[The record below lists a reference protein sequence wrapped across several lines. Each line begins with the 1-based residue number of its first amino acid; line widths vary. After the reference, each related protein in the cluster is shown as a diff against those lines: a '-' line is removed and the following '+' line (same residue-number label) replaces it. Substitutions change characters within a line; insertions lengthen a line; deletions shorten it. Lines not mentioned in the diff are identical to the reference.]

1 MKTRINGY
9 CKFGILV
16 LFVCVWMSFFTHPLR
31 IEAQQ
36 PEALITEIEE
46 RVQDLMEKGNIP
58 GLALVILR
66 PGRPDYIKGFGCAD
80 LDKEIPVTG
89 ETLFEIGSCSKAFT
103 ALAALQLEK
112 EGLLNLDDPVS
123 KYFPWFKPTYKKK
136 HFDITLRQ
144 FLHHTSGI
152 PENSVRFIPLGD
164 EENAL
169 EQTVRNIKDI
179 KLESVPGK
187 KYQYATINYDVIGR
201 VIEVVT
207 KISYE
212 DYMTKH
218 VIQPLGLTNTF
229 VGKPGVSP
237 ELSEK
242 VAVGY
247 KTGFFAPRKYDAPPY
262 RGNYPA
268 GYIVSNGKDIAGWLK
283 LQMGLQE
290 SPLTPLIQKSHQPDE
305 TIPPDLQDVQN
316 LSTYVMGWQ
325 VSLLGSGLIFHGGYN
340 PNYVSYFMFSP
351 RAKTAVAVLTNSDS
365 LSHVPFI
372 ATLVMNR
379 ARGIK
384 PEREFE
390 PPAGMDK
397 STSIVSIIL
406 FLYLLVV
413 AGFIISVV
421 MGLIKKKRQL
431 EPLTL
436 KTIGKIVLGLPI
448 LAPFLVGIYLLP
460 TAMAGVTWETA
471 LVWAPVSFKT
481 AAILLVAAFAASYLG
496 YILLILFPHKN
507 KYLRSIPMLIVLSV
521 LSGIANAVVI
531 FLITGS
537 LMAPKARLLYMVYYF
552 VLAMSLYILGRKVI
566 QTKLTKIT
574 FDIVYDMRMNL
585 LEKVFYTS
593 YQRFEKLDRGR
604 VFATINDDTGQI
616 GNSANIFVTMLT
628 SLITI
633 LGCFLFLATIAFWA
647 TIVTIGVI
655 IFIAT
660 LYSIVSQKAQVYME
674 EARDTRD
681 VFMRLLNGLI
691 DGFKELSIHFNKKR
705 GYRDDLEK
713 TTDEFRNKTV
723 VAMVKF
729 INAFMIGESMLIAI
743 LGAVGF
749 AVPKLFPQ
757 IQLFTLMSFI
767 MILLYL
773 IGPITGILAT
783 IPQVMQIRVAWGRV
797 KEFLKEIPANL
808 DPEEMEK
815 LEFNVKH
822 VDHIEAKGVT
832 FQYESENE
840 EEAFSV
846 GPVDFEAR
854 KGEVVFIIGGNGS
867 GKTTLAKLLTGLYI
881 PNEGS
886 ILVDGKNVN
895 NYQLG
900 EYFSTVFSGYH
911 LFEKLYNIDLS
922 DEEKR
927 KEGEEYLKTLRL
939 DDKVNFEAD
948 SLSTIDLSGGQR
960 KRLALLQCYLEDC
973 PIYLFDEV
981 AADQDPEFR
990 KFFYRELLVRMKE
1003 KGKIVIA
1010 ITHDDHYFDVAD
1022 KVIKMDM
1029 GEIDVITE
1037 GKTKLMLTG

>member
-1 MKTRINGY
+1 
-9 CKFGILV
+9 
-16 LFVCVWMSFFTHPLR
+16 MSFFTHPLR

-36 PEALITEIEE
+36 PEALITEAEE

-66 PGRPDYIKGFGCAD
+66 PDRPDYIKGFGFAD
-80 LDKEIPVTG
+80 LEKGTPVTAD
-89 ETLFEIGSCSKAFT
+89 TLFEIGSCTKAFT

-123 KYFPWFKPTYKKK
+123 KYFPWFKPIYKKK
-136 HFDITLRQ
+136 HYEITLRQ
-144 FLHHTSGI
+144 LLHHTSGI
-152 PENSVRFIPLGD
+152 PWNSIRFIPLGD
-164 EENAL
+164 EKNAL
-169 EQTVRNIKDI
+169 EQTVSNIKDI
-179 KLESVPGK
+179 KLESVPGTK
-187 KYQYATINYDVIGR
+187 HRYATINYDVIGR
-201 VIEVVT
+201 IIEVAT
-207 KISYE
+207 KMSYE

-218 VIQPLGLTNTF
+218 VIQPLGLTTTF
-229 VGKPGVSP
+229 VGKPGVDP
-237 ELSEK
+237 ELSGK
-242 VAVGY
+242 VALGY
-247 KTGFFAPRKYDAPPY
+247 KTGFFASRKYDAPAY

-268 GYIVSNGKDIAGWLK
+268 GYIVSNGKDIARWLK

-290 SPLTPLIQKSHQPDE
+290 SPLTPLIQKSHQPNK
-305 TIPPDLQDVQN
+305 TVPPDLQ
-316 LSTYVMGWQ
+316 SISSYVMGWQ
-325 VSLLGSGLIFHGGYN
+325 VSFSGNGRIFHGGWN
-340 PNYVSYFMFSP
+340 PNYVSYFVFSP
-351 RAKTAVAVLTNSDS
+351 RSKTAVAVLTNSDS
-365 LSHVPFI
+365 QSHVPFI
-372 ATLVMNR
+372 ANLVMNR

-384 PEREFE
+384 PEREYE

-397 STSIVSIIL
+397 SYSIVSIIL
-406 FLYLLVV
+406 FLYLLIVV
-413 AGFIISVV
+413 GFIISV
-421 MGLIKKKRQL
+421 MIGLIKKKRQF

-436 KTIGKIVLGLPI
+436 KMAGKMLLGIPI
-448 LAPFLVGIYLLP
+448 LAPFIIGVYLLP
-460 TAMAGVTWETA
+460 TAMGGVTWKTA

-481 AAILLVAAFAASYLG
+481 AAILLVTAFVASYLG
-496 YILLILFPHKN
+496 YIILLIFPHKN
-507 KYLRSIPMLIVLSV
+507 KYLRAIPMLIVLSV

-537 LMAPKARLLYMVYYF
+537 LVTPEERLLYMVYYF
-552 VLAMSLYILGRKVI
+552 VLAMLLYILGRKVI
-566 QTKLTKIT
+566 STKLTKIT
-574 FDIVYDMRMNL
+574 FDIVYDMRMKL

-628 SLITI
+628 SIITI
-633 LGCFLFLATIAFWA
+633 MGCFIFLATIAFWA

-655 IFIAT
+655 LCIT
-660 LYSIVSQKAQVYME
+660 VLYYIVSQKAQVYME

-681 VFMRLLNGLI
+681 VFMRLLNGVI

-705 GYRDDLEK
+705 EYKDDLEK
-713 TTDEFRNKTV
+713 TTDDFRNKTV

-757 IQLFTLMSFI
+757 IQTFTLISFI

-783 IPQVMQIRVAWGRV
+783 IPQVMQIGVAWRRV
-797 KEFLKEIPANL
+797 KEFIKDIPANL
-808 DPEEMEK
+808 DPEELEK
-815 LEFNVKH
+815 LELNLKS

-832 FQYESENE
+832 FKYESENE
-840 EEAFSV
+840 EEDDEAFTV
-846 GPVDFEAR
+846 GPVDFEAK

-881 PNEGS
+881 PHEGS
-886 ILVDGKNVN
+886 IRVDGKDVN

-927 KEGEEYLKTLRL
+927 KEGEEYLKTLHL
-939 DDKVNFEAD
+939 DGKVNFEAD

-990 KFFYRELLVRMKE
+990 KFFYRELLTRMKE

-1029 GEIDVITE
+1029 GAIDVITE
-1037 GKTKLMLTG
+1037 GKSRLKLTS

>member
-1 MKTRINGY
+1 MKTRIKGY
-9 CKFGILV
+9 RKFGILV
-16 LFVCVWMSFFTHPLR
+16 LFVCMGMSFFTHPLR

-36 PEALITEIEE
+36 TETLITEIEE
-46 RVQDLMEKGNIP
+46 RVQELMEKGNIP
-58 GLALVILR
+58 GLALVMLR
-66 PGRPDYIKGFGCAD
+66 PGRPDYIKGFGYAD
-80 LDKEIPVTG
+80 LEKEIPVTAD
-89 ETLFEIGSCSKAFT
+89 TLFEIGSCTKAFT

-123 KYFPWFKPTYKKK
+123 KYLPWFKPTYKKK
-136 HFDITLRQ
+136 HYEITLRQ
-144 FLHHTSGI
+144 FLHQTSGI
-152 PENSVRFIPLGD
+152 PENSVRYIPMGD

-169 EQTVRNIKDI
+169 EQTVRTIKDI

-187 KYQYATINYDVIGR
+187 EYKYATINYDVIGR
-201 VIEVVT
+201 IIEVVT
-207 KISYE
+207 RMSYE

-229 VGKPGVSP
+229 VGKPGVDP

-242 VAVGY
+242 VAAGY
-247 KTGFFAPRKYDAPPY
+247 KAGFFAPRKYNAPAY

-268 GYIVSNGKDIAGWLK
+268 GYIVSNGKDIAKWLK
-283 LQMGLQE
+283 LQMGLEE
-290 SPLTPLIQKSHQPDE
+290 SPLTPLIQKSHQRDE
-305 TIPPDLQDVQN
+305 TVSPGGDM
-316 LSTYVMGWQ
+316 SSYAMGWQ
-325 VSLLGSGLIFHGGYN
+325 VSLSGNGLIFHGGWN
-340 PNYVSYFMFSP
+340 PNYVSHFMFSP
-351 RAKTAVAVLTNSDS
+351 RSKTAVAVLTNSDS

-372 ATLVMNR
+372 TNLVMNR
-379 ARGIK
+379 VQGIK
-384 PEREFE
+384 PEREYE
-390 PPAGMDK
+390 PPGGMDK
-397 STSIVSIIL
+397 SYSIVSIIL
-406 FLYLLVV
+406 FLYLIIV

-421 MGLIKKKRQL
+421 IGLIKKKRQF

-436 KTIGKIVLGLPI
+436 KMAGKILLGIPI
-448 LAPFLVGIYLLP
+448 LAPFIIGIYLLP
-460 TAMAGVTWETA
+460 TAIRGVNWKTA
-471 LVWAPVSFKT
+471 VVWAPVSFKT
-481 AAILLVAAFAASYLG
+481 AAILLVAAFVASYLG
-496 YILLILFPHKN
+496 YILLLLFPHKN

-537 LMAPKARLLYMVYYF
+537 LVTPEERLLYMVYYF
-552 VLAMSLYILGRKVI
+552 GLAMLLYILGRKVI

-655 IFIAT
+655 LCIT
-660 LYSIVSQKAQVYME
+660 VLYYIVSQKAQVYME

-705 GYRDDLEK
+705 EYRDDLEK

-757 IQLFTLMSFI
+757 IQTFTLISFI

-783 IPQVMQIRVAWGRV
+783 IPQVMQIGVAWRRV
-797 KEFLKEIPANL
+797 KEFIKDIPANL

-815 LEFNVKH
+815 LELNVKH

-840 EEAFSV
+840 EDEAFSV
-846 GPVDFEAR
+846 GPVDFDAK

-881 PNEGS
+881 PHEGS
-886 ILVDGKNVN
+886 IHVDGKDVN

-927 KEGEEYLKTLRL
+927 KEGDEYLKTLRL

-990 KFFYRELLVRMKE
+990 KFFYRELLKRMKE

-1029 GEIDVITE
+1029 GKIDVITE
-1037 GKTKLMLTG
+1037 GKTQLMLTS